1 MKFEK
6 LSENKLRITLNI
18 RDLADKDIDY
28 HSFMSNS
35 VDTQKLFLDMLE
47 KAEEE
52 VGFKTKNYKI
62 MIEAVVTSTG
72 EFIVTVTRSLPDSVG
87 ISSKKK
93 TFKTKRKTVN
103 SLNNKIIYSFN
114 SFEDFCLF
122 CNSLDKNIVKNL
134 NKISKDITLHFF
146 KNTYYLL
153 IENSNTNYVY
163 TKSLIN
169 YVAEFGTY
177 SHNSHILCYELS
189 EYGKLIFKN
198 NAIKLC
204 LKYFS

>member
-6 LSENKLRITLNI
+6 LSENKLRITFNI
-18 RDLADKDIDY
+18 SDLADNNIDY
-28 HSFMSNS
+28 HSFMANS
-35 VDTQKLFLDMLE
+35 DDTQKLFLDMLDR
-47 KAEEE
+47 AEQE
-52 VGFKTKNYKI
+52 VGFKTRNYKI
-62 MIEAVVTSTG
+62 MIEAIVTSSG
-72 EFIVTVTRSLPDSVG
+72 EFVVTVTRSLPDNLG
-87 ISSKKK
+87 ISSKRK
-93 TFKTKRKTVN
+93 TFKTKRKNVN
-103 SLNNKIIYSFN
+103 SLNSKILYSFN
-114 SFEDFCLF
+114 SFDDFCLF
-122 CNSLDKNIVKNL
+122 CNSLDTNIVKNL
-134 NKISKDITLHFF
+134 NKISKDITLYFF

-153 IENSNTNYVY
+153 IENADTNYIY

>member
-18 RDLADKDIDY
+18 SDLIDKDIDY

-35 VDTQKLFLDMLE
+35 DNTQKLFLAMLE

-72 EFIVTVTRSLPDSVG
+72 EFIVTVTRSLPDNID

-93 TFKTKRKTVN
+93 FFKAKRKSVS
-103 SLNNKIIYSFN
+103 SLNNKLIYSFN
-114 SFEDFCLF
+114 SFDDFCLF
-122 CNSLDKNIVKNL
+122 CNSLDKNILKNL
-134 NKISKDITLHFF
+134 DKISKDITLHFF
-146 KNTYYLL
+146 KNSYFLL
-153 IENSNTNYVY
+153 IKNLNTNYIY
-163 TKSLIN
+163 SKSLIN
-169 YVAEFGTY
+169 YASEFGTY
-177 SHNSHILCYELS
+177 SYHSQILNYELS

>member
-87 ISSKKK
+87 
-93 TFKTKRKTVN
+93 
-103 SLNNKIIYSFN
+103 L
-114 SFEDFCLF
+114 
-122 CNSLDKNIVKNL
+122 
-134 NKISKDITLHFF
+134 
-146 KNTYYLL
+146 
-153 IENSNTNYVY
+153 
-163 TKSLIN
+163 
-169 YVAEFGTY
+169 
-177 SHNSHILCYELS
+177 
-189 EYGKLIFKN
+189 
-198 NAIKLC
+198 
-204 LKYFS
+204 